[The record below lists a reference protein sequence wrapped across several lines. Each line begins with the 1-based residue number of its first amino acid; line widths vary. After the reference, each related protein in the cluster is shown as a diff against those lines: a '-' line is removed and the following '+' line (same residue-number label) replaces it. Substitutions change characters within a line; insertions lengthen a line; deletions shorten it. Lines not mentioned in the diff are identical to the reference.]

1 MIYSPAY
8 LGMAFAY
15 LFTISSFGAFFLFP
29 LFIIAHGGSNA
40 DVGILMGV
48 LVFSAVL
55 SRPWVSGM
63 IDRVGRK
70 KSFTLGSSIMTVLP
84 LTYLV
89 FEGDLNK
96 FYLPLIVVRLVH
108 GVGLAII
115 VTAALTY
122 IGDMVPVQ
130 RLNEGI
136 GMFGVT
142 GLAGMAVGPAVAE
155 VVITHLGFHAY
166 FICAALMAL
175 IGWMAHLPLPDF
187 YVRHPQTV
195 SQSFLG
201 LMRQRKSVVV
211 VLVALLFGLG
221 LSASG
226 TFVTPYAKERAVAFI
241 SLYYIS
247 YSSAAIL
254 TRFFGSRLADRVGE
268 ERIIPH
274 ALLVAGT
281 GYMLLLFAGKT
292 WILALSGLVTG
303 CGHGLLF
310 PSINALAIRNEP
322 AETRGKATGIFTGS
336 IDAGAFAGSIALGY
350 IGDLAGFQALFL
362 VASLAFLVGWSAWM
376 LHRPRPI
383 A

>member
-1 MIYSPAY
+1 MIYGPAY
-8 LGMAFAY
+8 LRMAFSY
-15 LFTISSFGAFFLFP
+15 FFVVSSFGAFFLFP
-29 LFIIAHGGSNA
+29 LFVIGHGGSKS

-48 LVFSAVL
+48 FGLSAVV

-70 KSFTLGSSIMTVLP
+70 KSFTLGTIIMAVLP
-84 LTYLV
+84 LAYLL
-89 FEGDLNK
+89 FQGELK
-96 FYLPLIVVRLVH
+96 EFYLPLLVVRLAH

-122 IGDMVPVQ
+122 IGDLVPAA

-142 GLAGMAVGPAVAE
+142 GLAGTAVGPVVAE
-155 VVITHLGFHAY
+155 MVINHFGFPAY
-166 FICAALMAL
+166 FICASLLPL
-175 IGWMAHLPLPDF
+175 IGLIAHLPLPDT

-195 SQSFLG
+195 SRSFLG
-201 LMRQRKSVVV
+201 LMRERKTLAVVF
-211 VLVALLFGLG
+211 VALLFGVG
-221 LSASG
+221 LSAST
-226 TFVTPYAKERAVAFI
+226 TFVTPYAKERELAFI

-247 YSSAAIL
+247 YSSTAIL

-274 ALLVAGT
+274 SLLLVGAG
-281 GYMLLLFAGKT
+281 YLVLLFAGNT
-292 WILALSGLVTG
+292 WVLALSGLVTG

-322 AETRGKATGIFTGS
+322 AEMRGKATGIFTGS
-336 IDAGAFAGSIALGY
+336 IDAGSFAGSVVLGY
-350 IGDLAGFQALFL
+350 IADLAGFQVLFI
-362 VASLAFLVGWSAWM
+362 VSTLAFVGGWMAWKM
-376 LHRPRPI
+376 KGLRAI

>member
-8 LGMAFAY
+8 LRMAFAY
-15 LFTISSFGAFFLFP
+15 LFTMSSFSAFFLFP
-29 LFIIAHGGSNA
+29 LFIILHGGSKA

-48 LVFSAVL
+48 LVLSAVL

-63 IDRVGRK
+63 IDRIGRK

-84 LTYLV
+84 LAYLV
-89 FEGDLNK
+89 FEGDLNN
-96 FYLPLIVVRLVH
+96 FYLPLILVRLVH
-108 GVGLAII
+108 GIGLAIV

-122 IGDMVPVQ
+122 IGDMVPVE

-136 GMFGVT
+136 GVFGVT
-142 GLAGMAVGPAVAE
+142 GLAGMAVGPMVAE
-155 VVITHLGFHAY
+155 AVITHFGFHAC
-166 FICAALMAL
+166 FISAAMMAL

-187 YVRHPQTV
+187 YVRQPQSV

-201 LMRQRKSVVV
+201 LMRQRKRIIV
-211 VLVALLFGLG
+211 VLLALVFGVG

-226 TFVTPYAKERAVAFI
+226 TFVTPYANERSLPFI

-254 TRFFGSRLADRVGE
+254 TRLLGSRLADRVGE

-274 ALLVAGT
+274 ALLLAGA
-281 GYMLLLFAGKT
+281 GYLVLLFADES

-303 CGHGLLF
+303 CGHGFLF
-310 PSINALAIRNEP
+310 PGINALAIRSEP
-322 AETRGKATGIFTGS
+322 AELRGKATGIFTGS

-350 IGDLAGFQALFL
+350 IGDFAGFEMLFL
-362 VASLAFLVGWSAWM
+362 VSSLAFLAGWSAWK
-376 LHRPRPI
+376 LKGRR
-383 A
+383 AA